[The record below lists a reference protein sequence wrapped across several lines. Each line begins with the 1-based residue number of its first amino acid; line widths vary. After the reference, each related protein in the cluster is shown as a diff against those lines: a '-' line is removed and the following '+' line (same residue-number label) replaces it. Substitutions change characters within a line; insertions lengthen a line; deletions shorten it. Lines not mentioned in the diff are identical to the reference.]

1 MENDPT
7 DIAGQQRR
15 QFQQLQELEK
25 ARKQE
30 LADVQELLKH
40 AAGRRYLWRLL
51 GLTGVYQ
58 SSFSSDAMQMARSEG
73 RRELG
78 LVVLSDITGADPNA
92 YTTMLKEQ
100 NQ

>member
-25 ARKQE
+25 VRKQE
-30 LADVQELLKH
+30 LADVQELLKT
-40 AAGRRYLWRLL
+40 AAGRRYLWRML
-51 GLTGVYQ
+51 GLAGVYQ

-78 LVVLSDITGADPNA
+78 LVVLADITDADPNA